1 MDGPTLR
8 HNRLVFYE
16 GLVRDVNRVIRE
28 FLKLSG
34 AKCAFLIDREGHMV
48 TRQGVTQDIDVDTI
62 SALVAGS
69 FAATKEM
76 ARLLGEEEFS
86 VLFHQGKTDSIQ
98 VSLVGDRTLL
108 TVIFD
113 DSTTVGMVR
122 LYASQTS
129 QRLTELFERQEERR
143 AGSEPLADEQADL
156 DDGFVG
162 SAKDKLDDLFGG

>member
-1 MDGPTLR
+1 MNGPTLR

-16 GLVRDVNRVIRE
+16 DLIRDVNKVLRE

-34 AKCAFLIDREGHMV
+34 AKCAFLIDLEGHMV
-48 TRQGVTQDIDVDTI
+48 TRQGVTQHLDVDTI

-76 ARLLGEEEFS
+76 ARILGEDEFS

-98 VSLVGDRTLL
+98 LSLVGDRTLL

-113 DSTTVGMVR
+113 ESTTIGMVR

-129 QRLTELFERQEERR
+129 KRPAELFAKEEESR
-143 AGSEPLADEQADL
+143 AIRAAAGVQDPDL
-156 DDGFVG
+156 SDGFVG
-162 SAKDKLDDLFGG
+162 SAKDKLNDLFGG

>member
-1 MDGPTLR
+1 MDGSTLR

-16 GLVRDVNRVIRE
+16 DLIRDVNRVLRE

-34 AKCAFLIDREGHMV
+34 AKCAFLIDLEGHMV
-48 TRQGVTQDIDVDTI
+48 TRQGATTDLDVDTI

-76 ARLLGEEEFS
+76 ARLLGEDEFS
-86 VLFHQGKTDSIQ
+86 VLFHQGKVDNIQ
-98 VSLVGDRTLL
+98 LSLVGNRTLL

-113 DSTTVGMVR
+113 DSTTVGMVQ

-129 QRLTELFERQEERR
+129 KRLTELFEKQDEADANGTAPADRPDL
-143 AGSEPLADEQADL
+143 SE
-156 DDGFVG
+156 GFVG
-162 SAKDKLDDLFGG
+162 TAKDKLDDLFGG

>member
-1 MDGPTLR
+1 MDGSSLR

-16 GLVRDVNRVIRE
+16 GLIRDVNKVLRE

-34 AKCAFLIDREGHMV
+34 AKCAFLIDLEGHMV
-48 TRQGVTQDIDVDTI
+48 TRQGATNDIDVDTI
-62 SALVAGS
+62 SALAAGS

-76 ARLLGEEEFS
+76 ARLLGEDEFS
-86 VLFHQGKTDSIQ
+86 VLFHQGKIDNIQ
-98 VSLVGDRTLL
+98 LSLVANRTLL

-122 LYASQTS
+122 LYAAQTS
-129 QRLTELFERQEERR
+129 KRLTELFEKEDADR
-143 AGSEPLADEQADL
+143 ASGANSGVPDPDL
-156 DDGFVG
+156 SDGFVG